1 MPNTDDI
8 AAFIN
13 SDEVLNRMGTDF
25 ESAAEI
31 IKTAVNAASPILMR
45 YHGDC
50 DGICAA
56 LSVYLSIKRLVGNK
70 AWEGQRGRM
79 IIFKNPSAIYELG
92 AVVDDIELIR
102 NMQPSQP
109 PLAIL
114 LDFSVNSESLDSMK
128 ALKNSNFKLLIADHH
143 PLQEEVVQTADLL
156 VSPWLHGGN
165 SDYSAGF
172 IAGEIAKK
180 IDYSSE
186 LEEFQKI
193 ALIGDKSRL
202 IQLPEGELNRKALVL
217 DFVASSSDFAE
228 SLELYYS
235 ILKDQNKIES
245 IYKRAMKKIEL
256 VKKDAARYSKL
267 KEFDN
272 GFKLVLLRLDKFRTG
287 EFPGRGKIT
296 GEVHDDFDKK
306 LNAPLVTV
314 GYGERMMHFR
324 ANRKAKEAGFN
335 ANQLISGL
343 KEEMKDAIDSG
354 GGHDVAAGLR
364 VNQGFDK
371 MVLEEI
377 VKKVE
382 RIGK

>member
-1 MPNTDDI
+1 
-8 AAFIN
+8 
-13 SDEVLNRMGTDF
+13 
-25 ESAAEI
+25 
-31 IKTAVNAASPILMR
+31 
-45 YHGDC
+45 
-50 DGICAA
+50 
-56 LSVYLSIKRLVGNK
+56 
-70 AWEGQRGRM
+70 
-79 IIFKNPSAIYELG
+79 
-92 AVVDDIELIR
+92 
-102 NMQPSQP
+102 
-109 PLAIL
+109 
-114 LDFSVNSESLDSMK
+114 
-128 ALKNSNFKLLIADHH
+128 
-143 PLQEEVVQTADLL
+143 
-156 VSPWLHGGN
+156 
-165 SDYSAGF
+165 
-172 IAGEIAKK
+172 
-180 IDYSSE
+180 
-186 LEEFQKI
+186 
-193 ALIGDKSRL
+193 
-202 IQLPEGELNRKALVL
+202 VL

-287 EFPGRGKIT
+287 KFPGRGKIT

-335 ANQLISGL
+335 ANQLISEL
-343 KEEMKDAIDSG
+343 KSEMKGAVDSG

-364 VNQGFDK
+364 VNEGFDK

-377 VKKVE
+377 AKKVE